1 MKGTIELNGMQ
12 FHAYHGVLSSEREN
26 GNDFIVDFSCTYD
39 FSKAVKT
46 DDLSDTIDYNA
57 VYGIIDRE
65 MRQPSNLL
73 EHVAGRIAA
82 SLKATFP
89 EMRHFKV
96 KVTKNN
102 PPVDGHAASSSVTI
116 EE

>member
-12 FHAYHGVLSSEREN
+12 FHACHGVLPSEREN
-26 GNDFIVDFSCTYD
+26 GNDFVVDFSCTYN
-39 FSKAVKT
+39 FAKAMKT
-46 DDLSDTIDYNA
+46 DDLADTIDYGA
-57 VYGIIDRE
+57 VYDIIARE
-65 MRQPSNLL
+65 MQQPSNLL

-82 SLKATFP
+82 SLKEAFP
-89 EMRHFKV
+89 GMRHFKI

-102 PPVDGHAASSSVTI
+102 PPVNGQAASSSVTI